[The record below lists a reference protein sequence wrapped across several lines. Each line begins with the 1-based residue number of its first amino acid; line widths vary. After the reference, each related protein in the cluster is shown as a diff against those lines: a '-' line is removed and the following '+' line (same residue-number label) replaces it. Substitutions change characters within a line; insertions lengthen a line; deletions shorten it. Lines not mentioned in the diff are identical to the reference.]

1 MHLPVPTSFSDI
13 KIRLQSKLTEKAA
26 ESLMYSDIL
35 FINNYCNQY
44 HDFHKNLYNWW
55 KKNLYVKES
64 EWPEIEFWFSKST
77 K

>member
-1 MHLPVPTSFSDI
+1 
-13 KIRLQSKLTEKAA
+13 
-26 ESLMYSDIL
+26 MYSDIL